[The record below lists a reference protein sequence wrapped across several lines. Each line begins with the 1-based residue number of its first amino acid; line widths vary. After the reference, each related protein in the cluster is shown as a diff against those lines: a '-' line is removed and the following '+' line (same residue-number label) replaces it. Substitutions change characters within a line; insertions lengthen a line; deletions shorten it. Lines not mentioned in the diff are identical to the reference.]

1 MHFVVCFLCALL
13 ASKSFV
19 MTMPIP
25 SFRNMLET
33 QQIKDKNSEDF
44 YAAPRIISPGGKAP
58 DSFQNEGDYD
68 SLYNT
73 LKITNNAGNSP
84 ASDYDSSSNQA
95 VRDGNFSF
103 SNFYPESS
111 KSKLYSLVKRIT
123 ERNIRKENFSTD
135 HINAFVP
142 DRSAN
147 KLITRVSKL
156 REPDATIESSS
167 ETIPLSEVGHIA
179 GGTADLKNIPP
190 MSPEGVQPVDDKL
203 RKPYKEGQNTLKERQ
218 FDERREGT
226 SMDEVASGFTLQ
238 GTSQQSYQKKTEQ
251 HFLDERE
258 QDRGPLLRKQRN
270 TGVFWPKRDLPVL
283 GYGSSDMFAEPE
295 DNSPLQ
301 SDMYGL
307 ESSTQ
312 YFFVP
317 NPIISYGTGRG
328 TYPDMGSINSPEVN
342 GDDVYIPNL
351 PLNSI
356 ENNIAVQNY
365 QQNGQPFQFPRPYD
379 YTYQPLSSL
388 ANSYRNEIVPRL
400 PAEPTDYLESS
411 PDEDTMSFNKYL
423 PENDNIGFKNQE
435 VLPHAGEINYLTENH
450 DQDYKNK
457 YSYNDGTSS
466 ILNQNERS
474 IYPGLFRHNS
484 YVGDITV
491 PALSDSFSSENNG
504 REKHITYNNYKKTKN
519 FFDNSGHENYSSN
532 KETKEEYVGDD
543 HIDKDK
549 GYYSDTEIS
558 NSVGQRYSYNY
569 PGTLG
574 EVSNENYWGDSSPLL
589 RNTDVNKV
597 EMRASDV
604 LPPTSFITRSKSDE
618 PSPSFRHFSPDVRP
632 ATIDSDIRRKPQH
645 ELQKIMK
652 KDFFKNHKNSQNYIS
667 TRRNSQMSPYTQD
680 NEHAEILPMQ
690 YRTQDSMIDYHYTD
704 FDSDNKNQ
712 LNEKHQRK
720 LQSPSQIPHTNVSDN
735 QKLNKRNQDCFEE
748 EETTATG
755 PTETT
760 TLSSNMESTTAED
773 KLHKNHTSE
782 TICKTDFPCSVN
794 GVWYSHTGGVLLC
807 LKTNK
812 DGKLNI
818 SILDTP
824 SYYPGH
830 GILSKC
836 WKITGE
842 IPFHPKMKSFISL
855 KATESNEHK
864 FATFIGECFTCENE
878 DVIYGSWL
886 FGRPGRS
893 CKDQHISTMIYKD
906 IFRKSYL
913 HNSKNQCKTV
923 TQKPGA

>member
-58 DSFQNEGDYD
+58 DSFQNE
-68 SLYNT
+68 
-73 LKITNNAGNSP
+73 
-84 ASDYDSSSNQA
+84 
-95 VRDGNFSF
+95 
-103 SNFYPESS
+103 
-111 KSKLYSLVKRIT
+111 
-123 ERNIRKENFSTD
+123 
-135 HINAFVP
+135 
-142 DRSAN
+142 
-147 KLITRVSKL
+147 
-156 REPDATIESSS
+156 
-167 ETIPLSEVGHIA
+167 